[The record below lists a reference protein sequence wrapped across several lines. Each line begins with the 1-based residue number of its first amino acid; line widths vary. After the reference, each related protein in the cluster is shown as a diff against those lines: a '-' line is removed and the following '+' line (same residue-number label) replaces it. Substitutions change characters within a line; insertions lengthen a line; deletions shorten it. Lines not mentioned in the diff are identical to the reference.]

1 MTIQTYHYTDAE
13 LEEEPAVAAKDIAM
27 VALGFI
33 LGTGVLAVF
42 LAAFMFGGAIGA
54 MLFGFKL

>member
-1 MTIQTYHYTDAE
+1 MTIQTYHFTDAE
-13 LEEEPAVAAKDIAM
+13 LDEPAVTAKDIAM

>member
-13 LEEEPAVAAKDIAM
+13 LEEPAVTAKDVGM

-33 LGTGVLAVF
+33 LGTGVLAIF

-54 MLFGFKL
+54 TLFGFKF